1 MNELAQ
7 IYSDSAPPTMADKM
21 RSKYSNLG
29 DVYDMH
35 TSQSQLKM
43 DEVSELVAE
52 LKKKY
57 PNLSD
62 QALYLMA
69 SGLLGQ
75 KSNVSNQ
82 ARMQRRSTNFQKNQT
97 Y

>member
-35 TSQSQLKM
+35 TAQSQLRM

-82 ARMQRRSTNFQKNQT
+82 VRMQNRSADFQKKMT